1 MSDNTEK
8 IHILISTA
16 YKCLG
21 ASYKYGAELKEAPN
35 AFDCSSFTQYL
46 YSLVGVELYRRS
58 IDQAC
63 EGIIEVGK
71 NDLQPGDL
79 IFIKGDWGRYNPRF
93 PQGVGHVLIYVGN
106 GKVIH
111 AKGEEIDQKQI
122 GKVRMDDVE
131 LYINRDDVAVIK
143 RYL

>member
-1 MSDNTEK
+1 MMGNDTEK
-8 IHILISTA
+8 VRILISMA

-21 ASYKYGAELKEAPN
+21 APYKYGAELKEAPN

-46 YSLVGVELYRRS
+46 YSLVGIELYRRA

-63 EGIIEVGK
+63 EGIVVK
-71 NDLQPGDL
+71 RDDLQPGDL

-93 PQGVGHVLIYVGN
+93 PQGVGHVLMYVGDN
-106 GKVIH
+106 KVIH
-111 AKGEEIDQKQI
+111 AKGEELNQKQV
-122 GKVRMDDVE
+122 GKVRIDDAE
-131 LYINRDDVAVIK
+131 LYTSRNDVAVIK

>member
-8 IHILISTA
+8 INILINTA

-46 YSLVGVELYRRS
+46 YSLVGIKLYRRA

-63 EGIIEVGK
+63 EGIAVRID
-71 NDLQPGDL
+71 DLQLGDL
-79 IFIKGDWGRYNPRF
+79 IFIKGDWWRMITNIP
-93 PQGVGHVLIYVGN
+93 L
-106 GKVIH
+106 
-111 AKGEEIDQKQI
+111 QKSHI
-122 GKVRMDDVE
+122 
-131 LYINRDDVAVIK
+131 
-143 RYL
+143 